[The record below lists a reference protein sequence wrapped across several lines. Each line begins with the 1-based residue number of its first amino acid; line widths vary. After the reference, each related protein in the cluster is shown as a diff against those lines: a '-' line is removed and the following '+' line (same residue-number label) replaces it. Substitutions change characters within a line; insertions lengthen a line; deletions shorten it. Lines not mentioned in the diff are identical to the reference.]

1 MKKYSLLRSYVA
13 FLEIVA
19 TLSILDGA
27 SFTRNSLINLV
38 IKISIMLVVVFI
50 GEQIFKKEIKNK

>member
-50 GEQIFKKEIKNK
+50 GEKIFKKEIKNK